1 MSRWWLR
8 IAALAVAANLVACA
22 HVPPYARERLAHPT
36 MQMDDMS
43 TAAEAH
49 VHAVHEGAAGG
60 SVAASSGCGC
70 N

>member
-1 MSRWWLR
+1 MSRFPMSVLAVC
-8 IAALAVAANLVACA
+8 AAAVAAACA

>member
-1 MSRWWLR
+1 MSRSVLSR
-8 IAALAVAANLVACA
+8 AVLCVAAVVAGCA